1 MILLLRR
8 ATSHQL
14 LAAVGIAIMHVVV
27 IMTSEML
34 RVQSED
40 VLSSLHLHDGSLEES
55 ALPSLGLSRVA
66 AARRRS
72 HYS

>member
-1 MILLLRR
+1 
-8 ATSHQL
+8 
-14 LAAVGIAIMHVVV
+14 MHVVV